1 MTHREYT
8 LYDLAPIPRRDAAR
22 ILMGP
27 FAAFCVAT
35 PAMSAESAAQE
46 KATAARVEKKVNEA
60 KQKAK
65 QDKHET
71 KAFAE
76 FKKEIAD
83 YERLHNKEVARL
95 GSMDKTA
102 LPKALAT
109 ALIAERHEAKQ
120 GDIFITEIQPLLKAR
135 IAEQL
140 KGPDTQA
147 ARKAVVEGN
156 PGHDE
161 DAPPVA
167 VKVNGVYP
175 RGAARSTVPP
185 SVLLTLPPLPECLQ
199 YLFVDRDLV
208 LVDAVAQIIVDF
220 LPNAAPPLPA

>member
-1 MTHREYT
+1 M
-8 LYDLAPIPRRDAAR
+8 
-22 ILMGP
+22 
-27 FAAFCVAT
+27 
-35 PAMSAESAAQE
+35 
-46 KATAARVEKKVNEA
+46 NEA
-60 KQKAK
+60 KLKAK
-65 QDKHET
+65 QEKHES

-76 FKKEIAD
+76 FKKELAE
-83 YERLHNKEVARL
+83 YSALHNKELSKL
-95 GSMDKTA
+95 GSMDKA
-102 LPKALAT
+102 AVPKALAT
-109 ALIAERHEAKQ
+109 ALIDKRHEARQ
-120 GDIFITEIQPLLKAR
+120 GDVFIAEVQPLLKAR

-167 VKVNGVYP
+167 VKVNIVYP

-185 SVLLTLPPLPECLQ
+185 SVLLTLPTLPECLQ